1 MSNSLRDL
9 INKVQGYFNDFTY
22 FFELEDFRTFL
33 LFTLTSQLPSNI
45 LAQLGMGGNKDII
58 SLPYNPIFN
67 IYYQKINLIAS
78 GSLIVYLKSDSINKD
93 NFILEK
99 DDPIFKNYLNENE
112 MSLAFHGKE
121 KFIFPKVSDCS
132 AFEFD
137 DDKTN
142 KLNVK
147 VDDYFHSLESFI
159 AILEPN
165 IIFVLNGKDDSEP
178 DLLFTFNMM
187 PEFPGKLKKNVF
199 KIDICL
205 DNKRKTKDMTYLKRE
220 EDYTLTFLKDIK
232 EVSHADLYK
241 SSFSL
246 FIHIKSLNKPF

>member
-1 MSNSLRDL
+1 MSNNLRDL
-9 INKVQGYFNDFTY
+9 ISKIQEYFDDFTN
-22 FFELEDFRTFL
+22 FFELPDFRSFL
-33 LFTLTSQLPSNI
+33 LFTLTSQIPSNI
-45 LAQLGMGGNKDII
+45 LAQLGMGNTKDVI
-58 SLPYNPIFN
+58 SLPYNPIYN

-78 GSLIVYLKSDSINKD
+78 GSLLFYFKSESINND

-99 DDPIFKNYLNENE
+99 DNPIFKNYLNENE
-112 MSLAFHGKE
+112 ISLAFRGKE

-132 AFEFD
+132 AFDFD
-137 DDKTN
+137 ERSSN

-147 VDDYFHSLESFI
+147 IDDYFHSLESFI

-165 IIFVLNGKDDSEP
+165 ILFVLKNKDASKP

-187 PEFPGKLKKNVF
+187 PEFPGKFKKNVL
-199 KIDICL
+199 KIDTFL
-205 DNKRKTKDMTYLKRE
+205 DKEHKTKDMTYLKRE
-220 EDYTLTFLKDIK
+220 EDYTLNFLKDIK

-246 FIHIKSLNKPF
+246 IIHIKSLDKPF